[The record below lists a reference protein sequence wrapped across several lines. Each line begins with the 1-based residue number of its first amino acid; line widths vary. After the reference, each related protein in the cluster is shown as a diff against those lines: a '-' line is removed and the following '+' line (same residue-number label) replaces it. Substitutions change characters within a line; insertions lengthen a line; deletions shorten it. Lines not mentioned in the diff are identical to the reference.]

1 MDKEKGSLGEIMAK
15 ATPSKSLGQIK
26 EKLAKAENE
35 LSLVREK
42 LSKEEDQVSELKG
55 ELKVLQKE
63 FDSKISQYQREMNRT
78 KLANEKII
86 AEYKEANKQL
96 QKRVEA
102 GPSVTISPPS
112 PVDRSNTLE
121 ADDSKTDTSLIESTP
136 VAKKKGARGRGR
148 VNRTTRSMASLASFE
163 DSNTENEPEAGR
175 PRVASVSRKARVTRK
190 SSKSVSVLADLDT
203 TDNANNRSTSR
214 KRGVSS
220 RAEATVLRESQV
232 SQLSPVPEQSQVSH
246 VSDGH
251 VSSVAATPV
260 QKKKR
265 KLCKQTP
272 QLSEVFTPPA
282 DPDPD
287 TPGEIVKKQ
296 LRARRSARR

>member
-1 MDKEKGSLGEIMAK
+1 
-15 ATPSKSLGQIK
+15 
-26 EKLAKAENE
+26 
-35 LSLVREK
+35 
-42 LSKEEDQVSELKG
+42 
-55 ELKVLQKE
+55 
-63 FDSKISQYQREMNRT
+63 MNRT

-163 DSNTENEPEAGR
+163 DSNTENEPEGR

-190 SSKSVSVLADLDT
+190 SSKSVSVL
-203 TDNANNRSTSR
+203 
-214 KRGVSS
+214 
-220 RAEATVLRESQV
+220 
-232 SQLSPVPEQSQVSH
+232 
-246 VSDGH
+246 
-251 VSSVAATPV
+251 
-260 QKKKR
+260 
-265 KLCKQTP
+265 
-272 QLSEVFTPPA
+272 
-282 DPDPD
+282 
-287 TPGEIVKKQ
+287 
-296 LRARRSARR
+296 